1 MNTFF
6 LRPVTGKHL
15 LNSEENFSL
24 FARLCLF
31 ANLLSAYD
39 VDFLIMRT
47 NLWLEHALGVRKQL
61 SEYKSAMRHG
71 KHSKGQIPLRA
82 LF

>member
-15 LNSEENFSL
+15 LNEENFSL

-39 VDFLIMRT
+39 VDILIMRT
-47 NLWLEHALGVRKQL
+47 NLWLEHALDERTQS
-61 SEYKSAMRHG
+61 SEHKSAMRHAE
-71 KHSKGQIPLRA
+71 HLKGQIPLRE